1 MKNIRKIQG
10 VLLTILMILAINVTT
25 FAAEYPENLGE
36 TVDDSLLTDEESSE
50 KILYNRTRGNFL
62 DRGLARLSDN
72 GNGSVNCYGAVM
84 GAVVCD
90 RMELRM
96 TLQRLQGNTWTTV
109 KTYSDTAY
117 NTSLLGKSYN
127 TNVTKGYYYRLKVA
141 CVAFE
146 GGASESQMP
155 ITDGI
160 WID

>member
-1 MKNIRKIQG
+1 MKKIIS
-10 VLLTILMILAINVTT
+10 VLLVVIMISMTNITT
-25 FAAEYPENLGE
+25 FAAEQPEDLGQ
-36 TVDDSLLTDEESSE
+36 TVDGSLLSNSSISE
-50 KILYNRTRGNFL
+50 KIFYSRTRGNFL

-96 TLQRLQGNTWTTV
+96 TLQRLQGGTWTTV
-109 KTYSDTAY
+109 TTFSDTGY
-117 NTSLLGKSYN
+117 NTSLFAKSYN
-127 TNVTKGYYYRLKVA
+127 VNVTKGYYYRLKVA

>member
-1 MKNIRKIQG
+1 MKKIIS
-10 VLLTILMILAINVTT
+10 VLLVITMILLTNITA
-25 FAAEYPENLGE
+25 FAATDPQDLSE
-36 TVDDSLLTDEESSE
+36 TVDGSLLTNDSISE
-50 KILYNRTRGNFL
+50 VVSYNRTRGNFL
-62 DRGLARLSDN
+62 DRGLARLSNN

-96 TLQRLQGNTWTTV
+96 TLQRLQSGTWTTV
-109 KTYSDTAY
+109 KTFSDTAY

-127 TNVTKGYYYRLKVA
+127 VNVTKGYYYRLKVA

-155 ITDGI
+155 ITNGI
-160 WID
+160 WIG